1 MEVKTKKWIL
11 ICGNKTYHLTV
22 MRFLFDEMLMN
33 GSKNTAGGFQ
43 DSIRDSK
50 ILLNAPRL
58 TSEAF
63 IILLD
68 ATCCSKDAT

>member
-1 MEVKTKKWIL
+1 MD
-11 ICGNKTYHLTV
+11 
-22 MRFLFDEMLMN
+22 FDLWQQNLPFDSDLVSFFDKMLMN

>member
-1 MEVKTKKWIL
+1 MDFDLWQQDLLFDSDL
-11 ICGNKTYHLTV
+11 IS
-22 MRFLFDEMLMN
+22 FFDEMPMN
-33 GSKNTAGGFQ
+33 GSKNNAGGFQ

-50 ILLNAPRL
+50 ILFNGPRL